1 MHAHFTQ
8 VEWGPIY
15 LAAGVT
21 TARDCANEFEF
32 ITAARDAIAARRGLG
47 PRLLPAGIIDGEG
60 PITIGVDIA
69 TTSEQAVA
77 LVRRYA
83 DAGFPQ
89 IKIYS
94 SLKPELVADIAREAH
109 RLGLSVTGHIPR
121 GMNVRRAI
129 ESGMDQI
136 NHITTI
142 VNDMITI
149 EPDASKKKSASFDR
163 AALLRQID
171 PGSERARQ
179 FIGFLKEQGTVID
192 PTIALYELTRHPPG
206 RVPEPGLAKVA
217 PELAGPLRSM
227 GVPPAMEQRADE
239 SFRKLVE
246 WVGALH
252 KAGVPIVAG
261 TDQAVPGHSLH
272 RELELYVQAGM
283 TPMEAIQS
291 ATIGPAPCDEARSPS
306 GDHHGWQAGRPHTRS
321 GPARP
326 RDLRHPQGKDR
337 DRGRPRVRLCGA
349 LEKRRLPALI
359 VRSRRRECRER
370 ENIEGRSGPDLE
382 TPETWPQGQAA
393 KSGMV
398 APELLKES
406 NS

>member
-1 MHAHFTQ
+1 M
-8 VEWGPIY
+8 P
-15 LAAGVT
+15 
-21 TARDCANEFEF
+21 
-32 ITAARDAIAARRGLG
+32 RRPSKPWRWSG
-47 PRLLPAGIIDGEG
+47 A
-60 PITIGVDIA
+60 
-69 TTSEQAVA
+69 
-77 LVRRYA
+77 YA

-291 ATIGPAPCDEARSPS
+291 ATIGPARAMKLDRQVGTIMAGKRA
-306 GDHHGWQAGRPHTRS
+306 DLILVAGRPDREISDIRKVKTVIAAGRAYDCAELWKS
-321 GPARP
+321 VGFRP
-326 RDLRHPQGKDR
+326 
-337 DRGRPRVRLCGA
+337 
-349 LEKRRLPALI
+349 
-359 VRSRRRECRER
+359 
-370 ENIEGRSGPDLE
+370 
-382 TPETWPQGQAA
+382 
-393 KSGMV
+393 
-398 APELLKES
+398 
-406 NS
+406 